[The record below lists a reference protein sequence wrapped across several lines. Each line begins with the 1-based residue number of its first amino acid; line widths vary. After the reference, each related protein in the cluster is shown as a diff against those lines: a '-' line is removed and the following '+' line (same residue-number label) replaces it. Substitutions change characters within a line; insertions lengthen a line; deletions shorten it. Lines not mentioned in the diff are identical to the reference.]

1 MTANDPSVVRAG
13 PRSTSNFVTIRTS
26 AHYSLSALRVCAEVV
41 IGDDYTGGEVRF
53 DAEIFCIE
61 VRLSKFIL
69 N

>member
-41 IGDDYTGGEVRF
+41 IGNNYTGGEVRLVA
-53 DAEIFCIE
+53 DVLCIE
-61 VRLSKFIL
+61 V
-69 N
+69 